1 MASDVEMCKLTDLR
15 VVDLK
20 NELEKRSLTTTGV
33 KSVLSERLQK
43 VRKMSAILLFSRFNF
58 LCLEKKCNKNRD
70 LFEIS

>member
-1 MASDVEMCKLTDLR
+1 MASDLEMCKLTDLR

-43 VRKMSAILLFSRFNF
+43 V
-58 LCLEKKCNKNRD
+58 
-70 LFEIS
+70 